1 MMPAE
6 LRGLYAVTDGAPVAA
21 DTLAERVAAAL
32 RGGARLVQYR
42 DKSGD
47 AARRLAEARVLTRV
61 CARHGVPLIIN
72 DDLQLAREVGAAG
85 VHLGEH
91 DPSIAE
97 ARALLGPQAIVGASC
112 YDDLERACAAAA
124 AGASYVAFGAVF
136 PSPTK
141 PQARRAS
148 PALLR
153 EAKRRLPVPVC
164 AIGGITAANAGQA
177 AAAGADLIAV
187 ISDLFAAPDVEA
199 AARRLTAAFES
210 GAGRG

>member
-1 MMPAE
+1 MTPAE
-6 LRGLYAVTDGAPVAA
+6 LRGLYAITDAAPRPAA
-21 DTLAERVAAAL
+21 ELADRVAAAL

-42 DKSGD
+42 HKGGD
-47 AARRLAEARVLTRV
+47 AARRLAEARALAQV
-61 CARHGVPLIIN
+61 CARHGAPLIVN
-72 DDLQLAREVGAAG
+72 DDLQLALQVGAAG

-97 ARALLGPQAIVGASC
+97 ARALLGPRAVVGVSC
-112 YDDLERACAAAA
+112 YADLDRARAAAA

-148 PALLR
+148 LELLH
-153 EAKRRLPVPVC
+153 EAKRCLPVPVC

-187 ISDLFAAPDVEA
+187 ISDLFAAQDVEA
-199 AARRLTAAFES
+199 AARRLTAAFDS
-210 GAGRG
+210 GAGGA